1 MISMEEGSEL
11 TEGKVPEEDEE
22 EGEGEGGGELVEQMI
37 AVGCEVV
44 RYCGVVAELG

>member
-11 TEGKVPEEDEE
+11 TEGKVPEED